1 MKFRD
6 VNREYIS
13 GLLFTLA
20 VVLTLSTSSCSRKLV
35 FKESAIVPAAQGNV
49 KVKKDKNE
57 NYAIDLSVRHLSP
70 PERLI
75 QSRDTYVLWADTE
88 RNGIKNLGQIKSRHG
103 IFSKGLKSDLKTVS
117 TFEPRNFFIT
127 AERAAD
133 IPFPEGQVV
142 LTTD

>member
-1 MKFRD
+1 MKCNH
-6 VNREYIS
+6 VNKKNIK

-20 VVLTLSTSSCSRKLV
+20 VILVLSMASCSRKLV
-35 FKESAIVPAAQGNV
+35 FRESGIVPAAQGSV

-75 QSRDTYVLWADTE
+75 QSRDTYVLWTDTR
-88 RNGIKNLGQIKSRHG
+88 RNGIKNLGQLKSRHG
-103 IFSKGLKSDLKTVS
+103 LFSKELKSDLETVT